1 MAEGFLASLEM
12 TVLAFLS
19 GGGHGR
25 AVPLRTGRVA
35 AVKNPVSG
43 RQRLA
48 TRHFEEP
55 ACRRRAQRR
64 EISLIPIS
72 EEVIALKARNG
83 GGISRVARNDRH
95 RARRHC
101 YTERIAMIPECYK
114 IRDLEIQP
122 ATVLAPM
129 AGVTDTLFRRVIRG
143 LGGCGLLM
151 TEFTSS
157 EGITRS
163 AKKTLR
169 YLYFQ
174 DDEHPITA
182 QLFGANPQVMA
193 DAARMVEDLGYDAVD
208 INLGCPAKK
217 VVKCGGSGLLR
228 DLPLLGEI
236 FRAVR
241 AAVRIPLTI
250 KLRAGWD
257 ENSIVA
263 VEVARMA
270 EDCGVEGVAVHPR
283 TREQGYTGRADWT
296 LIAAV
301 KRSVR
306 IPVIGNGD
314 VNAPEDAERMVKET
328 GCDGVMIGRA
338 AATNPWIF
346 AQMAQY
352 AATGRYDTPTDTDR
366 HHLLSDYYQQISA
379 ANLPDGVGKMKQ
391 FACWFSHGVG
401 NGSELRRSVHAARTQ
416 TEVLE
421 SVERFFEHRG
431 AAVDA

>member
-1 MAEGFLASLEM
+1 
-12 TVLAFLS
+12 
-19 GGGHGR
+19 
-25 AVPLRTGRVA
+25 
-35 AVKNPVSG
+35 
-43 RQRLA
+43 
-48 TRHFEEP
+48 
-55 ACRRRAQRR
+55 
-64 EISLIPIS
+64 
-72 EEVIALKARNG
+72 
-83 GGISRVARNDRH
+83 
-95 RARRHC
+95 
-101 YTERIAMIPECYK
+101 MIPASYK
-114 IRDLEIQP
+114 VRDLEIRP

-174 DDEHPITA
+174 EDEHPITA
-182 QLFGANPQVMA
+182 QLFGANPTVMA

-257 ENSIVA
+257 EKSIVA
-263 VEVARMA
+263 VEVAKLS
-270 EDCGVEGVAVHPR
+270 EDSGVEGLAVHPR
-283 TREQGYTGRADWT
+283 TREQGYSGRADWS

-301 KRSVR
+301 KQAVK

-314 VNAPEDAERMVKET
+314 VNSPEDADRIVRET
-328 GCDGVMIGRA
+328 GCDAVMIGRA

-352 AATGRYDTPTDTDR
+352 AASGQYETPTDADR
-366 HHLLSDYYQQISA
+366 HRLLSGYYQEITA
-379 ANLPDGVGKMKQ
+379 ADLPDGVGKMKQ

-401 NGSELRRSVHAARTQ
+401 NGSELRRTVHAARTQ
-416 TEVLE
+416 GEVLE
-421 SVERFFEHRG
+421 SVERFFERQG
-431 AAVDA
+431 VTVSS

>member
-1 MAEGFLASLEM
+1 MFPGSF
-12 TVLAFLS
+12 
-19 GGGHGR
+19 
-25 AVPLRTGRVA
+25 
-35 AVKNPVSG
+35 
-43 RQRLA
+43 
-48 TRHFEEP
+48 
-55 ACRRRAQRR
+55 
-64 EISLIPIS
+64 
-72 EEVIALKARNG
+72 
-83 GGISRVARNDRH
+83 
-95 RARRHC
+95 
-101 YTERIAMIPECYK
+101 K
-114 IRDLEIQP
+114 IRDVKIAP

-174 DDEHPITA
+174 EDEHPITA
-182 QLFGANPQVMA
+182 QLFGANPAVMA

-228 DLPLLGEI
+228 DLPLLENI
-236 FRAVR
+236 FRSVR
-241 AAVRIPLTI
+241 AAVKMPLTI

-263 VEVARMA
+263 VDVAKMA
-270 EDCGVEGVAVHPR
+270 EDVGVEGVAVHPR
-283 TREQGYTGRADWT
+283 TRAQGYTGRADWG

-301 KRSVR
+301 KQAVR

-314 VNAPEDAERMVKET
+314 INTPEDAERMIRET
-328 GCDGVMIGRA
+328 SCDAVMIGRA

-346 AQMAQY
+346 RQMQEY
-352 AATGRYDTPTDTDR
+352 LVSGTYDTPTDLDR
-366 HHLLSDYYQQISA
+366 HRLLSGYYQEITA
-379 ANLPDGVGKMKQ
+379 ANLPDGMGKMKQ
-391 FACWFSHGVG
+391 FACWFTHGVG
-401 NGSELRRSVHAARTQ
+401 NGSELRRKVHEARTPS
-416 TEVLE
+416 EVLE
-421 SVERFFEHRG
+421 NVERFFEHRAAQADCPAIDG
-431 AAVDA
+431 ALERSASEGNADCSAAARNEDPAHGPSQRVGVEAAFGT

>member
-1 MAEGFLASLEM
+1 
-12 TVLAFLS
+12 
-19 GGGHGR
+19 
-25 AVPLRTGRVA
+25 
-35 AVKNPVSG
+35 
-43 RQRLA
+43 
-48 TRHFEEP
+48 
-55 ACRRRAQRR
+55 
-64 EISLIPIS
+64 
-72 EEVIALKARNG
+72 
-83 GGISRVARNDRH
+83 
-95 RARRHC
+95 
-101 YTERIAMIPECYK
+101 MIPPSLK
-114 IRDLEIQP
+114 IRDLTIRP

-174 DDEHPITA
+174 EDEHPITA

-228 DLPLLGEI
+228 DLPLLGEV
-236 FRAVR
+236 FRSVR

-263 VEVARMA
+263 VDVAKLA
-270 EDCGVEGVAVHPR
+270 EDSGVEGLAVHPR
-283 TREQGYTGRADWT
+283 TKEQGYRGRADWG

-301 KRSVR
+301 KQAVK

-314 VNAPEDAERMVKET
+314 VNTPEDAERMVCET
-328 GCDGVMIGRA
+328 RCDAVMIGRA

-352 AATGRYDTPTDTDR
+352 AATRRYDTPADADR
-366 HHLLSDYYQQISA
+366 HRLLSGYYQEITA

-401 NGSELRRSVHAARTQ
+401 NGSELRRTVHAAQTQ
-416 TEVLE
+416 KEVLE
-421 SVERFFEHRG
+421 SVERFFEHRA
-431 AAVDA
+431 AAVDRLGVTREDPAHDPSQPFRLEATLGA